1 MLGVSA
7 DLYDKN
13 LYAYCDNNP
22 VMRMDSEG
30 EFWNLAAGAVIG
42 GTISAVTQ
50 IVGNVVTGDSLSKG
64 VIMATVTGAFS
75 GALSASAI
83 GIIGQA
89 FGNAGISAMGEFV
102 NQGDKADTIEG
113 LRSIAKSAVLGFV
126 GGLIG
131 GNGMRHSSSEYYK
144 VAQSAKLTAEKVF
157 SKSYSN
163 SKTVTKLLSRA
174 VKNVSKVGYKESY
187 KTGTKFLIGC
197 VNAQIWSRW
206 EVK

>member
-1 MLGVSA
+1 
-7 DLYDKN
+7 
-13 LYAYCDNNP
+13 
-22 VMRMDSEG
+22 MRMDSEG

-64 VIMATVTGAFS
+64 VIM
-75 GALSASAI
+75 
-83 GIIGQA
+83 
-89 FGNAGISAMGEFV
+89 E
-102 NQGDKADTIEG
+102 
-113 LRSIAKSAVLGFV
+113 
-126 GGLIG
+126 
-131 GNGMRHSSSEYYK
+131 
-144 VAQSAKLTAEKVF
+144 
-157 SKSYSN
+157 
-163 SKTVTKLLSRA
+163 TVTKLLSRA